1 MSKVDLLIVG
11 AGPAGM
17 AAAVTARRFG
27 LDVLVVDDQ
36 PAPGGQI
43 WRSVETVAASA
54 RGAIL
59 GDAYRDGKSAAEA
72 FRASAAVYQPG
83 TQLWQIEPGF
93 RAFVTRDGKARS
105 IEAGAVILATG
116 AQERPVPFPPAPPR
130 LLLRMRRG
138 NQLPGLCHFCV

>member
-1 MSKVDLLIVG
+1 
-11 AGPAGM
+11 M
-17 AAAVTARRFG
+17 AAAVVARRFS

-93 RAFVTRDGKARS
+93 RAFVTGAGKRRP
-105 IEAGAVILATG
+105 IEAVA
-116 AQERPVPFPPAPPR
+116 
-130 LLLRMRRG
+130 
-138 NQLPGLCHFCV
+138 GLIAR